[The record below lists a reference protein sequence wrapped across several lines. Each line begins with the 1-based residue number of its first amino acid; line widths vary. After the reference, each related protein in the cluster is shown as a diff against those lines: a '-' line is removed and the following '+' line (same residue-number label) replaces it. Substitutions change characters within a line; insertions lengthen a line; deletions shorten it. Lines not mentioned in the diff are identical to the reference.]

1 MPRPHVVKK
10 AIWVGIEAG
19 SHNVCR
25 VGPGRSHVSR
35 IVQVFFVVRDA
46 GINRLKH
53 GAEAGSRGFLLSY
66 HTEIDTHGNTAFVCL
81 RAI

>member
-25 VGPGRSHVSR
+25 AGPGRSHVSR
-35 IVQVFFVVRDA
+35 IVQVF
-46 GINRLKH
+46 
-53 GAEAGSRGFLLSY
+53 LSY
-66 HTEIDTHGNTAFVCL
+66 AMRVSIG
-81 RAI
+81 